1 MQIRWTKKALRDFE
15 QAVQYIANNDPA
27 AAQTVAQKI
36 WKDTQL
42 LKRHPG
48 LGGPG
53 RIETT
58 RELVIPKLP
67 FIIPYTEKN
76 GIISI
81 LRILHASRRWPES
94 F

>member
-15 QAVQYIANNDPA
+15 QAVQYIANDDTTA
-27 AAQTVAQKI
+27 ARNIAQKI
-36 WKDTQL
+36 WEGTQL
-42 LKRHPG
+42 LRQHPG
-48 LGGPG
+48 LGRPG
-53 RIETT
+53 RVEAT